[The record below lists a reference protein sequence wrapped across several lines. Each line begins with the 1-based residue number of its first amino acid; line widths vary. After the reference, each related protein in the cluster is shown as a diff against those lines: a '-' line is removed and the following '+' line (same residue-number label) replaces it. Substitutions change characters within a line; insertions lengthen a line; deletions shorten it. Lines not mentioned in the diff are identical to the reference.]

1 MDFKYF
7 LYAKYFIVY
16 ALLMKTEIKPEA
28 DNCNVFSLKLLFLE
42 DVIEL
47 LKEQKLNETIN
58 EPMIEKSNAERALEK
73 ADIRRKTIII
83 VLLSLLSIT
92 LIILILKKLRMESKF

>member
-1 MDFKYF
+1 
-7 LYAKYFIVY
+7 
-16 ALLMKTEIKPEA
+16 MKTEIKPEA

-47 LKEQKLNETIN
+47 LKEQKLNET
-58 EPMIEKSNAERALEK
+58 MIEKSNAERALEK
-73 ADIRRKTIII
+73 ADIRRKTIIT

>member
-1 MDFKYF
+1 
-7 LYAKYFIVY
+7 
-16 ALLMKTEIKPEA
+16 MKTEIKSEA
-28 DNCNVFSLKLLFLE
+28 DNCSVFSLKLLFLE

-47 LKEQKLNETIN
+47 LKEQKLNET
-58 EPMIEKSNAERALEK
+58 MIEKSNAERALEK